1 MCLDGTHGTNRH
13 GYHLFTVASKDKF
26 GRVIA
31 LAFLVTRFNTQD
43 IICDFLKA
51 AILAHGITP
60 QTIVTDDG
68 TTEGPAATTVFPA
81 PKTRHLLCYVHIL
94 RAWSVSDGLC
104 RTVDTTGSPQLTASL
119 ALTCLAW
126 TAPPPHTFREKNL
139 VKKCSSRATAN
150 KLLECLKVLGATRC
164 QAEFKRGWENMIK
177 EYANA
182 ETDAL
187 AYLNEHYYP
196 R

>member
-13 GYHLFTVASKDKF
+13 GYHLFTIASKDKF

-126 TAPPPHTFREKNL
+126 SAPPPAHIQGEEPGEKVQQQGNREQTPGMPQSPWRDSL
-139 VKKCSSRATAN
+139 PGRVQTWLGEHDQGVRQRGDRRARVP
-150 KLLECLKVLGATRC
+150 E
-164 QAEFKRGWENMIK
+164 
-177 EYANA
+177 
-182 ETDAL
+182 
-187 AYLNEHYYP
+187 
-196 R
+196 

>member
-1 MCLDGTHGTNRH
+1 VQDGRHDRVSTAHSITCLDLPR
-13 GYHLFTVASKDKF
+13 LD
-26 GRVIA
+26 
-31 LAFLVTRFNTQD
+31 
-43 IICDFLKA
+43 C
-51 AILAHGITP
+51 
-60 QTIVTDDG
+60 
-68 TTEGPAATTVFPA
+68 
-81 PKTRHLLCYVHIL
+81 
-94 RAWSVSDGLC
+94 
-104 RTVDTTGSPQLTASL
+104 
-119 ALTCLAW
+119 
-126 TAPPPHTFREKNL
+126 PPPHTFREKNL